1 MFFVQNN
8 LSKTKKII
16 ISAICLAL
24 ILILGRF
31 KIMLFGG
38 AVKLTLGGIFYR
50 FASIILG
57 PIYGFVIAFLS
68 EMLGAILNP
77 MGNYIFLLSVT
88 EGLQG
93 LFVGLIWNLLDKVG
107 FAKKKLLKLCIA
119 ISIPGLLTSFANSF
133 ILKHYLLWADEI
145 FWGTV
150 ILRLEKEI
158 IMILINVFVLRIML
172 NIYEKKININRGK

>member
-1 MFFVQNN
+1 MKNN
-8 LSKTKKII
+8 LSETKKII
-16 ISAICLAL
+16 ISAFCLSLAL
-24 ILILGRF
+24 IMGRF

-38 AVKLTLGGIFYR
+38 TVKLKFDEIFYR

-68 EMLGAILNP
+68 EMLSAILNP

-93 LFVGLIWNLLDKVG
+93 FFVGLIWNLLDKVG
-107 FAKKKLLKLCIA
+107 FAKKKLLKICVSV
-119 ISIPGLLTSFANSF
+119 SIPGLVTSFANSF
-133 ILKHYLLWADEI
+133 VLKHYLLWADEV

-150 ILRLEKEI
+150 VLRLEKEI

-172 NIYEKKININRGK
+172 NIYEKNTNINRGK

>member
-1 MFFVQNN
+1 MKNN
-8 LSKTKKII
+8 LSKTKQII
-16 ISAICLAL
+16 ISAFCLSLAL
-24 ILILGRF
+24 IMGRF

-38 AVKLTLGGIFYR
+38 TVKLTFGGIFYR
-50 FASIILG
+50 FASVILS

-93 LFVGLIWNLLDKVG
+93 LFVGLIWNLLDKIG

-119 ISIPGLLTSFANSF
+119 VSIPGLLTSFANSF

-150 ILRLEKEI
+150 VLRLEKEV
-158 IMILINVFVLRIML
+158 IMILINVFVLNIML
-172 NIYEKKININRGK
+172 NIYEKKININRGE

>member
-1 MFFVQNN
+1 MNNN

-16 ISAICLAL
+16 ISAFCLSLAL
-24 ILILGRF
+24 IMGRF

-38 AVKLTLGGIFYR
+38 SVKLTFGGIFYR

-57 PIYGFVIAFLS
+57 SIYGFVIAFLS
-68 EMLGAILNP
+68 EMLIAILNT

-93 LFVGLIWNLLDKVG
+93 LFVGLIWNLLDKIG
-107 FAKKKLLKLCIA
+107 LAKKKLLKLCIA
-119 ISIPGLLTSFANSF
+119 VSIPGLLTSFANSF
-133 ILKHYLLWADEI
+133 ILKHYLLWSDEI

-150 ILRLEKEI
+150 VLRLEKEV
-158 IMILINVFVLRIML
+158 IMILINVFILRIML
-172 NIYEKKININRGK
+172 NIYEKNINRGK